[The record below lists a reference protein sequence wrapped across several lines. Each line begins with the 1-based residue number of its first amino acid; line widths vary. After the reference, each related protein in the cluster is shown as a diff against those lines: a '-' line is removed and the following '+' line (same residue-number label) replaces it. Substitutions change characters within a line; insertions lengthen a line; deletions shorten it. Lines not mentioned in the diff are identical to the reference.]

1 MMSGRYIL
9 RVLAAAALPLC
20 LLSCKDEGGER
31 TLLPIAQKALTD
43 TASVYYTDL
52 SSYPRD
58 ISKLPIGVLDCS
70 VNGFEVV
77 ERLLTLDCFDNI
89 TGKPGPDGIVDFGGE
104 NIQFLSDRANGPYG
118 GYIEEGNLD
127 FLKEQNR

>member
-1 MMSGRYIL
+1 MSGRYIL

-31 TLLPIAQKALTD
+31 ALLPIAQKALTD

-52 SSYPRD
+52 SSYPED

-77 ERLLTLDCFDNI
+77 ERLLTLDRFDNI
-89 TGKPGPDGIVDFGGE
+89 TGKPSPDGMRISSFCRTGPTDPMAD
-104 NIQFLSDRANGPYG
+104 ILRKAIWTFLRSRFCAIP
-118 GYIEEGNLD
+118 
-127 FLKEQNR
+127 FF